1 VFAERVRNIFGLVRH
16 APSAMFKKYTRLHN
30 NGVHLGFIKPSECR
44 MAGKHIAILRL
55 LRLKNA
61 LLSTINSKEFIELR
75 GFQSVCQVLMNPD
88 FWKWTFVMCRA
99 LYAPMRVLRLA
110 DQQTPAMDKLHYYVL
125 QTDRMLEMYVAD
137 AEERGEKLLTSATIR
152 AMDCS
157 RSAHL
162 SDDSMSDIDDFEEN
176 EGDDGDGDD
185 DDDDSDDDDSV
196 MQSTQN
202 SNNNDNDSSDDD
214 DQ

>member
-1 VFAERVRNIFGLVRH
+1 
-16 APSAMFKKYTRLHN
+16 M
-30 NGVHLGFIKPSECR
+30 
-44 MAGKHIAILRL
+44 
-55 LRLKNA
+55 
-61 LLSTINSKEFIELR
+61 
-75 GFQSVCQVLMNPD
+75 
-88 FWKWTFVMCRA
+88 
-99 LYAPMRVLRLA
+99 LRLA
-110 DQQTPAMDKLHYYVL
+110 NQQTPAMDKLHYYVL

-137 AEERGEKLLTSATIR
+137 AEERGVGLLTSATIR

-162 SDDSMSDIDDFEEN
+162 SDDIMSDFEDFEEN
-176 EGDDGDGDD
+176 EGDDGDDDD

-214 DQ
+214 VQ